1 MPENSE
7 KTPPASKDIAEG
19 INIPPKKE
27 ELSINDIKALFKSE
41 DFYTA
46 VKNALHS
53 VEDEKKK
60 EVKKENV
67 KKGYFY

>member
-7 KTPPASKDIAEG
+7 KTPPAPKDNVEG
-19 INIPPKKE
+19 KDVLPKKE
-27 ELSINDIKALFKSE
+27 ELSISDIKALFNSE

>member
-7 KTPPASKDIAEG
+7 KTPPAPNDNAEG
-19 INIPPKKE
+19 INISPKKE

-67 KKGYFY
+67 KK

>member
-1 MPENSE
+1 MPENSKE
-7 KTPPASKDIAEG
+7 MPPAPKDNAEG
-19 INIPPKKE
+19 TNIPPKKE
-27 ELSINDIKALFKSE
+27 ELSIGDIKALFKSE

-53 VEDEKKK
+53 VEEEKKK
-60 EVKKENV
+60 EVKKQNV

>member
-7 KTPPASKDIAEG
+7 KTPPAPNDNAEG

-27 ELSINDIKALFKSE
+27 ELSIGDIKALFKSE

-53 VEDEKKK
+53 VEEEKKK

>member
-7 KTPPASKDIAEG
+7 KTPPAPKDNAEG
-19 INIPPKKE
+19 KDVSSKKE
-27 ELSINDIKALFKSE
+27 ELSISDIKALFNSE
-41 DFYTA
+41 DFYTV

-60 EVKKENV
+60 EVKKQNV